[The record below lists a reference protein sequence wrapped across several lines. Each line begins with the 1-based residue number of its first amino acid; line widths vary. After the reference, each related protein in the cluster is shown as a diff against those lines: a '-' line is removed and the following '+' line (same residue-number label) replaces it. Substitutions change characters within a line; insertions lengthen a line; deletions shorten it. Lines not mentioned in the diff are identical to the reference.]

1 MHWAGGPQRWSSD
14 HSATGKAN
22 WSQAFLCPA
31 GRTLLGKALF
41 ATFTKPPPPWCFPH
55 KHTLGVRGT
64 LETSLT
70 YQTKNLA
77 RKKAEE
83 APPLA
88 LHLRPCS
95 LSRVLFSYLQPHLSF
110 LRSFQNLH
118 LISAANLS

>member
-1 MHWAGGPQRWSSD
+1 MPGWTDTSRQSSFCNFYKATSSLVLSPQT
-14 HSATGKAN
+14 H
-22 WSQAFLCPA
+22 
-31 GRTLLGKALF
+31 
-41 ATFTKPPPPWCFPH
+41 
-55 KHTLGVRGT
+55 LGVRGT

-95 LSRVLFSYLQPHLSF
+95 VSRVLFSYLQPHLSF
-110 LRSFQNLH
+110 LRSFQSLH